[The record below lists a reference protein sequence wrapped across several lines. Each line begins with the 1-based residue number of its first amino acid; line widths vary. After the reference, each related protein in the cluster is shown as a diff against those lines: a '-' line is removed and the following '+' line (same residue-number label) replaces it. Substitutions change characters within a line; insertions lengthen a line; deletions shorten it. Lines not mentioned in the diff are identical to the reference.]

1 METNKTVWIIGA
13 STGIGKSLAEFMHY
27 LGYKIVISARSK
39 DKLDAISQK
48 DPENLIPVSIDV
60 TDIESVKTAFDKTKS
75 EIGRIDYAVICAGS
89 YIRDNPYR
97 FDRKVYEDTFNLNV
111 MGTINCLQFIV
122 PDMIAQESG
131 TIGVVSSVAGIN
143 GLPLAAAYGGS
154 KAALI
159 NICES
164 LSPALK
170 RKNIDLKIINPGFVA
185 TPLTEKN
192 DFPMPF
198 LIDAEESSRS
208 IYKGLTSKKFE
219 IIYPWKMAWL
229 MKFIHALPY
238 FIKFKLTS
246 LVLKK

>member
-1 METNKTVWIIGA
+1 MANKKTVWIIGA

-27 LGYKIVISARSK
+27 LGYKIIISARSVDKLNAIAEK
-39 DKLDAISQK
+39 DKANI
-48 DPENLIPVSIDV
+48 IPIPIDV
-60 TDIESVKTAFDKTKS
+60 TNFETVKAAFDKVK
-75 EIGRIDYAVICAGS
+75 ENIDQIDFAVICAGS

-111 MGTINCLQFIV
+111 MGTVNCLQVLI
-122 PDMIAQESG
+122 PEMIAKETG

-159 NICES
+159 NMCES

-170 RKNIDLKIINPGFVA
+170 RKNIDLKVINPGFVD

-192 DFPMPF
+192 EFPMPF
-198 LIDAEESSRS
+198 LINAEESARI